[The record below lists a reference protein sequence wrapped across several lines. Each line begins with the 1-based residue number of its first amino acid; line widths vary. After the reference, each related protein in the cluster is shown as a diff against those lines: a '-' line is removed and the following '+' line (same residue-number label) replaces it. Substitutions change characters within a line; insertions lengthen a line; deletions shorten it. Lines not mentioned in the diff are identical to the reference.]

1 MNQNYSHH
9 IPGRIRV
16 RIPALKANAKAA
28 QKLQIEM
35 RQLPGVTSVEVNLL
49 TGSVLVHY
57 GVGSDTAERVCGHL
71 QSREECLTSNSMAT
85 SPPRKAYSLLHL
97 NSQLENQKAAGQ
109 IGEMVVKAA
118 ATYLLDEAIK
128 RVFMATLIVLL

>member
-9 IPGRIRV
+9 IPGRVRV
-16 RIPALKANAKAA
+16 RIPALKANEKAA
-28 QKLQIEM
+28 QELQIEM
-35 RQLPGVTSVEVNLL
+35 QQLHGVTSVAVNLL

-57 GVGSDTAERVCGHL
+57 GVGSDTAERVCGQL
-71 QSREECLTSNSMAT
+71 QSREEWLTSNAIGN

-97 NSQLENQKAAGQ
+97 NSQLENQKPAEK

-118 ATYLLDEAIK
+118 ASYLLDEAIK
-128 RVFMATLIVLL
+128 RVFTATLIVFL